1 MPTRE
6 LALLA
11 LRLMAIY
18 TVIQSFMLLAGLFGT
33 EINSDKFF
41 EILGP
46 AILVT
51 FFLSVFVAL
60 LIWFLA
66 PRLARRAT
74 TDLSDHIVIEKL
86 TPEDLATAGL
96 VVAGGVMLVLTI
108 PNLLSLSIAA
118 IAGSSK
124 ISMAWIV
131 ATAAKCLL
139 AAVLLFRA
147 RRIANRLVAL
157 GRTGGRDDL

>member
-6 LALLA
+6 LALLT

-18 TVIQSFMLLAGLFGT
+18 TAIQSFMLLAGLFGT
-33 EINSDKFF
+33 DISGDKFF
-41 EILGP
+41 ESLSP
-46 AILVT
+46 AILVV
-51 FFLSVFVAL
+51 FFLPVFVTW
-60 LIWFLA
+60 LIWYLA

-74 TDLSDHIVIEKL
+74 TDISDHIIIDKL
-86 TPEDLATAGL
+86 TPEGLATAGL
-96 VVAGGVMLVLTI
+96 VVAGGVMLVLTL

-118 IAGSSK
+118 ITSTSN
-124 ISMAWIV
+124 ISTAWIV

-147 RRIANRLVAL
+147 RGIANRLVAL
-157 GRTGGRDDL
+157 GHSDDP